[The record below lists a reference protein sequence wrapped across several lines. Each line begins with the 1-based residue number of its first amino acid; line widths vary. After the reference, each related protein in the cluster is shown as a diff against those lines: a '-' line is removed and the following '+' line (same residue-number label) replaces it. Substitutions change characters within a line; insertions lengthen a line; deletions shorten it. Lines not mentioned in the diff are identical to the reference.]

1 MCGYLSTKYV
11 CVSLLSTN
19 IHTLIVVMWI
29 NGLISSVVAIAKTIL
44 NYNDIQHISDIG
56 YISWADAWTD
66 AKIITVAV
74 DSH

>member
-19 IHTLIVVMWI
+19 VHILIVVMWI

-44 NYNDIQHISDIG
+44 NHNDIQHISTLDIFHG
-56 YISWADAWTD
+56 LMHGQTL
-66 AKIITVAV
+66 KLLL
-74 DSH
+74 